1 MFKENKYSQCYY
13 NIINRAKSR
22 MLEGYT
28 EMHHILPKSLGGT
41 DDLENLVRL
50 TAREHYICHLLLPK
64 MTTGVSYQ
72 KMLYA
77 YTIMSGRKLYNS
89 KRYNFYRTEYSSINS
104 ELRSGEGNGM
114 FGADR
119 KGEKNTFFGR
129 KHSEETKRKISEKKK
144 GVSITMPP
152 MTEEHKKKIGAN
164 RRARAKCFTLKHLDY
179 GTFVGPLRGLSET
192 YPEQKLRK
200 DELWKLS
207 AGLYKSYKGWTL
219 IN

>member
-1 MFKENKYSQCYY
+1 MFKENKYSQWYY
-13 NIINRAKSR
+13 NIITQAKSR
-22 MLEGYT
+22 VLEGYT
-28 EMHHILPKSLGGT
+28 ETHHILPRSLGGT
-41 DDLENLVRL
+41 NDTENLVRL

-64 MTTGVSYQ
+64 MTSGQSYQ
-72 KMLYA
+72 KMVYA

-89 KRYNFYRTEYSSINS
+89 KKYNFYRTEYAKINS

-144 GVSITMPP
+144 GVSISLPP
-152 MTEEHKKKIGAN
+152 ITEEHKKKISAN
-164 RRARAKCFTLKHLDY
+164 QKARARLFNLIHSEH
-179 GTFVGPLRGLSET
+179 GTFHGSLLLLSET

-207 AGLYKSYKGWTL
+207 AGLYKSYKGWKL